1 MSNSEPPINRF
12 AELIAGFGANV
23 QPGQIVELS
32 ASPGKEQ
39 LARAIAGAAYRRGA
53 KFVDYLHYDPWMKRE
68 RVLHAPDDALDFT
81 PAWHGQRAL
90 QLGEE
95 RGAIISLSG
104 PDAPHLFEDLDP
116 ERVGRDR
123 YPSVPEYLT
132 VINDETVNWCI
143 APCPTPG
150 WAEFVYPDAEPDEAL
165 AKLWRDVI
173 HICRLDEDDPI
184 AAWTERNAELVG
196 AAGRLTDRHF
206 DAVHLEG
213 PGTDLIIGLLP
224 SSKWVGG
231 GGQTV
236 DGVAHMANLP
246 TEEVFTSPDPE
257 RVEGVV
263 RATKPLFTSG
273 KIIEGLTVRFE
284 GGRAV
289 SIEAERGAETLQAM
303 SQRDEGGSRLG
314 EVALVDKA
322 GRIGPLGTVFYD
334 TLLDEN
340 AASHIALGGA
350 LDYGAGEADRERLNR
365 SQIHVDFMVGGPEV
379 DVTGM
384 TADGQRV
391 PILRGQAWQV

>member
-23 QPGQIVELS
+23 QPGQTVELS
-32 ASPGKEQ
+32 ATPGKEE

-53 KFVDYLHYDPWMKRE
+53 KFVDYVHYDPWMKRE

-81 PAWHGQRAL
+81 PSWYGERAL
-90 QLGEE
+90 QLGKD

-104 PDAPHLFEDLDP
+104 PAAPHLFEDLDP

-132 VINDETVNWCI
+132 VINDKTVNWCI
-143 APCPTPG
+143 APCPAPA
-150 WAEFVYPDAEPDEAL
+150 WAELVYPDVGPDEAL
-165 AKLWRDVI
+165 AKLWKDVI

-184 AAWTERNAELVG
+184 AAWTERNGELVG

-213 PGTDLIIGLLP
+213 PGTDLTIGLLP
-224 SSKWVGG
+224 SSRWIGG
-231 GGQTV
+231 GIETV
-236 DGVAHMANLP
+236 EGVAHMPNLP
-246 TEEVFTSPDPE
+246 TEEVFTCPDPE

-273 KIIEGLTVRFE
+273 QIIEGLTVRFE

-289 SIEAERGAETLQAM
+289 SIEAERGAETLQAL

-350 LDYGAGEADRERLNR
+350 LDYAVGDADRERLNR
-365 SQIHVDFMVGGPEV
+365 SLIHVDFMVGGPEV
-379 DVTGM
+379 DVTGI
-384 TADGQRV
+384 TPDGQRV
-391 PILRGQAWQV
+391 PVLRGQAWQV